1 MPNKNIVFVLNEYNG
16 HGGAQR
22 VASILADDFV
32 QDGHHVAV
40 LSINEQKD
48 APSYFSKNIPVTV
61 LHKDDYRAT
70 LPKAISPNLKSF
82 KLKTVASEINRRVQ
96 LSRRRKDVGRFFDQY
111 GNEEV
116 FVIVVQVWGMQ
127 WLQPLLY
134 RPNIKVIGQ
143 SHESYIAAK
152 NSLRY
157 KRIHKYYRQV
167 SKFLLLT
174 GKDADHFESRG
185 FQNVGVMYN
194 PSPFRAQVAADKLYQ
209 NKTIVSTGRLVDDKG
224 FDVLI
229 EAFARVASDLP
240 EWKVHIYGEGP
251 AKKSLQNLI
260 SILGMDNRVVLK
272 GQTKDV
278 QSALASSSF
287 FVLSSKA
294 EGLPMSLIEAQSC
307 GLPCI
312 STDCAPGIREIVD
325 DYKSGFIT
333 PVGDV
338 PVLARQIRRLASDPA
353 LFSEFSEHAFAT
365 SMRFENETIKNQWY
379 DLFDELGGQQH
390 VKERA

>member
-22 VASILADDFV
+22 VASILADEFL
-32 QDGHHVAV
+32 QDGHKVAV

-48 APSYFSKNIPVTV
+48 EPSYFSKEIPVNV

-70 LPKAISPNLKSF
+70 KPKAISPNLKAIKF
-82 KLKTVASEINRRVQ
+82 KTVAAEMKRRIQ
-96 LSRRRKDVGRFFDQY
+96 LVKRRKDVEKFFDAY
-111 GNEEV
+111 GNEDV

-127 WLQPLLY
+127 WLEPLLY
-134 RPNIKVIGQ
+134 RPNIKIIGQ
-143 SHESYIAAK
+143 SHESYIAAI

-157 KRIHKYYRQV
+157 KRILKYYRQV

-174 GKDADHFESRG
+174 QKDADHFASKG
-185 FQNVGVMYN
+185 FSNVDVMYN
-194 PSPFRAQVAADKLYQ
+194 PSPFRSQIKPEVLYQ

-240 EWKVHIYGEGP
+240 GWKLHIYGEGP

-260 SILGMDNRVVLK
+260 HVFGMENRVVLK

-278 QSALASSSF
+278 RSALASSSF

-325 DYKSGFIT
+325 DYKSGFVT

-338 PVLARQIRRLASDPA
+338 PVLSRQIRRLASDSA
-353 LFSEFSEHAFAT
+353 IFRSFSEHAFNT
-365 SMRFENETIKNQWY
+365 SIRFENETIKNQWY
-379 DLFDELGGQQH
+379 MLFDKLGGQQH
-390 VKERA
+390 VKEQA